1 MSKDALHPHNRFRE
15 LYDFA
20 ELCEC
25 SSALASFVR
34 PNAYGAASIDYAD
47 PMAVKALNQALL
59 LHGYGLKMWDIPDG
73 YLCPPIPGRSDY
85 IHHLADLIGHSAER
99 TILDVGTGANCIYPL
114 IGASE
119 YRWRFVAT
127 DIDPVAVRWAQKLI
141 AANPSVAGR
150 IECRLQRTATECFR
164 GVVTPAE
171 YFDATMCNPPF
182 HASAVEAAAG
192 ARRKATNLGTKKS
205 VLNFGGT
212 SGELWCDGGE
222 IAFLRRMIAQ
232 SVECAERCGW
242 FTTLV
247 SKSDNLPS
255 LQKALKAAKAADV
268 KVIEMAQGQKKS
280 RILAWTFQR

>member
-1 MSKDALHPHNRFRE
+1 MSGRATPLPT
-15 LYDFA
+15 
-20 ELCEC
+20 
-25 SSALASFVR
+25 SA
-34 PNAYGAASIDYAD
+34 
-47 PMAVKALNQALL
+47 
-59 LHGYGLKMWDIPDG
+59 
-73 YLCPPIPGRSDY
+73 
-85 IHHLADLIGHSAER
+85 
-99 TILDVGTGANCIYPL
+99 
-114 IGASE
+114 
-119 YRWRFVAT
+119 RW
-127 DIDPVAVRWAQKLI
+127 
-141 AANPSVAGR
+141 
-150 IECRLQRTATECFR
+150 
-164 GVVTPAE
+164 TP
-171 YFDATMCNPPF
+171 T
-182 HASAVEAAAG
+182 VAAAG

-222 IAFLRRMIAQ
+222 LAFLRRMIAQ